1 MSATTPPG
9 ERGVEGAFTG
19 TPGYLADVDNYR
31 GVYSIDLAFG
41 DAPSHT
47 PATETGFE
55 SASCK
60 IWKLYESVADKHD
73 TELADKWKGETD
85 TMLIFVRPPPLML
98 MNPRQKPLTQS

>member
-9 ERGVEGAFTG
+9 ERGVEGAFAG

-31 GVYSIDLAFG
+31 GVYSIDFAFG

-47 PATETGFE
+47 PGTETGFE

-60 IWKLYESVADKHD
+60 IWKLYESVADEHD
-73 TELADKWKGETD
+73 TELAEKWKGETD
-85 TMLIFVRPPPLML
+85 TMLIFVRPVPLML
-98 MNPRQKPLTQS
+98 MNPR